1 VSFGVFM
8 GIIPI
13 WGFQLIVAIFL
24 SFVFKLNKALV
35 ILFANISI
43 PPMIPIIIFL
53 SYKMGA
59 FWLGE
64 NATNFIFQQKITL
77 DAIKINLTQYIIGS
91 IILSVIAAVLFGA
104 TSYLFLTFFKSKKA

>member
-1 VSFGVFM
+1 M
-8 GIIPI
+8 GIIPLCS
-13 WGFQLIVAIFL
+13 FQSIVSIFL

-43 PPMIPIIIFL
+43 TPMIPITIFV
-53 SYKMGA
+53 SYTLGA